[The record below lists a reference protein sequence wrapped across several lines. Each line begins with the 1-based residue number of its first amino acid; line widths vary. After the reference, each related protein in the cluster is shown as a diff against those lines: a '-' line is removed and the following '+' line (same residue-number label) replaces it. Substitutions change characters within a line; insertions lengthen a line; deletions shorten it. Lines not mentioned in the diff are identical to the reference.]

1 MPARPASAI
10 PEGSWRG
17 SALDYVLVV
26 NAKIWSSRGEA
37 CDATAVYRRDTDRFA
52 NHDGHLVPEPAG
64 EDYIGSWERTAIR
77 ATFTWWPSCQHRM
90 TFDEVLPFR
99 TYGNDD
105 GFLKLES
112 AIAPRPPPPPRERFQ
127 GVWKDIPAAGEQ
139 GRGSSSSS
147 QMATALMNRTSLSR
161 GELSE
166 AVATSQALLE
176 AIQDVIRDD

>member
-1 MPARPASAI
+1 MQEAELPAPARPASAI

-52 NHDGHLVPEPAG
+52 NHDGHLAPEPAG
-64 EDYIGSWERTAIR
+64 EDDIGSWERTAIR
-77 ATFTWWPSCQHRM
+77 ATFYLVAKLKTRGSQHRM

-112 AIAPRPPPPPRERFQ
+112 AIAPRPPPPPRERLQ

-147 QMATALMNRTSLSR
+147 HKTTALTNRTSLSR
-161 GELSE
+161 GG
-166 AVATSQALLE
+166 AQ
-176 AIQDVIRDD
+176 